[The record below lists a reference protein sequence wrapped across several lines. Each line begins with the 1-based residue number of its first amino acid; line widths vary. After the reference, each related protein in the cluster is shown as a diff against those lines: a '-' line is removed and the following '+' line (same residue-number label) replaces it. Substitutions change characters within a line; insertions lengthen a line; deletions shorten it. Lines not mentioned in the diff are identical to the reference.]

1 MPNIL
6 LPPLLAKPEHK
17 GFLAL
22 LEVLRRARISGIRR
36 AKIYGTDSWKCGY
49 PGLGIDPKVR
59 SHCLRV

>member
-6 LPPLLAKPEHK
+6 LPPLLAKPEHR

-36 AKIYGTDSWKCGY
+36 AKIYGTDTDGGEGENRCFQKAA
-49 PGLGIDPKVR
+49 
-59 SHCLRV
+59 